1 MAKTKIEKET
11 FEEKLEKLEQKYGF
25 GTTNVKDL
33 VITSTGSIQ
42 LNQAMHI
49 GGTALGKIIEIYGP
63 ESSGKST
70 IALHQIAEYQKA
82 FPDKLVVLMD
92 YEFSYS
98 PDYAKAIGVDIN
110 KLKHYNPTTQEEGYN
125 MILEL
130 IQKKL
135 VSCIVVDSQSAA
147 PPKAILDGEM
157 GDSTIGLQA
166 RNNSKFCM
174 KVKGLL
180 SINNTTLF
188 LVSQTRNVIGNMGG
202 DPLTT
207 TGGEAIKFYSDVRWK
222 VWKLNDKEN
231 ELSKTTVDVV
241 KSKVSKPF
249 GQAKFSILWGYGID
263 KLAEIVDYAEDFKI
277 IVKNGSWY
285 AYGDMKLGQGMN
297 GIRTILED
305 NPELLEEIT
314 NKVMNKLFAEKI
326 VLSIED

>member
-1 MAKTKIEKET
+1 
-11 FEEKLEKLEQKYGF
+11 
-25 GTTNVKDL
+25 
-33 VITSTGSIQ
+33 
-42 LNQAMHI
+42 
-49 GGTALGKIIEIYGP
+49 
-63 ESSGKST
+63 
-70 IALHQIAEYQKA
+70 
-82 FPDKLVVLMD
+82 
-92 YEFSYS
+92 
-98 PDYAKAIGVDIN
+98 
-110 KLKHYNPTTQEEGYN
+110 
-125 MILEL
+125 
-130 IQKKL
+130 
-135 VSCIVVDSQSAA
+135 VVDSQSAA

-188 LVSQTRNVIGNMGG
+188 LVSQTRNMIGGMGG

-222 VWKLNDKEN
+222 VWKLNDKDN

-249 GQAKFSILWGYGID
+249 GQAKFSILWGFGID
-263 KLAEIVDYAEDFKI
+263 KLGEIIDYAEDFKI
-277 IVKNGSWY
+277 ITRNGSWY
-285 AYGDMKLGQGMN
+285 SYKENKESAPLTIGQGAN
-297 GIRTILED
+297 GVKATFED

-326 VLSIED
+326 ALSIED

>member
-1 MAKTKIEKET
+1 MAKQKVEKQDDKSE
-11 FEEKLEKLEQKYGF
+11 LEKLELKYGF
-25 GTTNVKDL
+25 GTNVNKL
-33 VITSTGSIQ
+33 TIVSTGSIQ
-42 LNQAMHI
+42 LNQAMGI
-49 GGTALGKIIEIYGP
+49 GGTPLGKMIEIYGP
-63 ESSGKST
+63 NGSGKST
-70 IALHQIAEYQKA
+70 LMLHQIAEYQKA
-82 FPDKLVVLMD
+82 FPDKLVALMD
-92 YEFSYS
+92 YEYSYS
-98 PDYAKAIGVDIN
+98 PDYAKAIGVDID
-110 KLKHYNPTTQEEGYN
+110 KLKHYNPITQEEGYN

-188 LVSQTRNVIGNMGG
+188 LVSQTRSIIGGLGG
-202 DPLTT
+202 DTLTT

-222 VWKLNDKEN
+222 VWKLNDKDN

-263 KLAEIVDYAEDFKI
+263 KLGEIIDYAEEFNI
-277 IVKNGSWY
+277 IKRNGSWY
-285 AYGDMKLGQGMN
+285 AYGDTKLGQGMN
-297 GIRTILED
+297 GARATLED
-305 NPELLEEIT
+305 NPELLEELT
-314 NKVMNKLFAEKI
+314 NKVMDKLFVEKI
-326 VLSIED
+326 ALSIED